1 MKVTLF
7 TSNQTRH
14 IYLINFLS
22 KLCSHLFVIQENK
35 TIFIGKNNSSFNKSK
50 IKENYFK
57 KVKEAE
63 KKIFPAN
70 FIDTDKK
77 CKFKLLPIQVGDL
90 NKLNIKNLREF
101 LKSDLY
107 IVFGS
112 SFIKGRLCNFLIK
125 NKAINIHM
133 GISPYYRGS
142 SCNFWALYDNNS
154 EFVGSTIHFLNKQI
168 DNGKIIYHAVSEP
181 HKNLYIYTMSTV
193 KSAIHS
199 LKTRVLGKKLE
210 GIKLNKQ
217 IIRYSKQKDF
227 TDLKIKKFYKKN
239 IKIKKFVSDLLHNEY
254 ILKKKDFYRIY

>member
-1 MKVTLF
+1 MKITLF
-7 TSNQTRH
+7 TSNQRRH

-22 KLCSHLFVIQENK
+22 KLCNHLYVIQENN
-35 TIFIGKNNSSFNKSK
+35 TIFIGKNHSSFNKSK

-63 KKIFPAN
+63 KKIFPVN
-70 FIDTDKK
+70 FIDTNKK

-90 NKLNIKNLREF
+90 NNLNIKDLKDF

-107 IVFGS
+107 VVFGS
-112 SFIKGRLCNFLIK
+112 SFIKGALCSFLLK
-125 NKAINIHM
+125 KKAINIHM

-142 SCNFWALYDNNS
+142 SCNFWALYDKNS
-154 EFVGSTIHFLNKQI
+154 NLVGSTIHFLNKQI

-181 HKNLYIYTMSTV
+181 HKNPFIYSMSAV

-199 LKTRVLGKKLE
+199 LKTRVLNKKLK
-210 GIKLNKQ
+210 GIKINKK

-227 TDLKIKKFYKKN
+227 TDLKIKKFYKKK
-239 IKIKKFVSDLLHNEY
+239 IQIKKFINDLLHNKY
-254 ILKKKDFYRIY
+254 VLKKKDFYKIY